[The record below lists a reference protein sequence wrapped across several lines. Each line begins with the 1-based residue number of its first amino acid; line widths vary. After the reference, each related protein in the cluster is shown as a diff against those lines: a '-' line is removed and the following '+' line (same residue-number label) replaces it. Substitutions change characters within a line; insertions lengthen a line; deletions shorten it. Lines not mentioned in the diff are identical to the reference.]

1 MMLLLAC
8 AGDVDVG
15 GNAHD
20 GDEDDDGD
28 DDADDDVFLPWPTMS
43 WPL

>member
-1 MMLLLAC
+1 MLLLAC

-20 GDEDDDGD
+20 GDEDDD
-28 DDADDDVFLPWPTMS
+28 ADDDVLLPWPTMS